1 MVSELLL
8 TMWDEA
14 MNKLRLLIP
23 LVVAGSAIV
32 AWTQEKKAESS
43 EPPEERMRSETP
55 MSGREL
61 FEVYCAACH
70 GREGRGDGPAAGAMK
85 AAMPDLTRLRKSS
98 GGEFPIIKVERA
110 IDGDEILIS
119 HGTRDMPI
127 YGDLFRDVR
136 RDEAFVKQRVALIT
150 GYIESIQDK

>member
-1 MVSELLL
+1 MVSELHPSG
-8 TMWDEA
+8 WDEA
-14 MNKLRLLIP
+14 MTKLKLLIP
-23 LVVAGSAIV
+23 LVIAGSAIV
-32 AWTQEKKAESS
+32 AWTQDNKAESN

-55 MSGREL
+55 MSGHEL

-85 AAMPDLTRLRKSS
+85 MAVTDLTQLKRNS
-98 GGEFPIIKVERA
+98 GGEFPITKVERA

-150 GYIESIQDK
+150 GYIESIQNK